1 MKLGSLWWRTGHFRP
16 RRPKLCI
23 FQKQLHNNAQFS
35 EAGPPGNQILGRS
48 CCETNK
54 YSLTGRTSLSSYLMC
69 QGILRIEP
77 LMIKPTTFGLRE
89 PYFDVYLF

>member
-1 MKLGSLWWRTGHFRP
+1 
-16 RRPKLCI
+16 
-23 FQKQLHNNAQFS
+23 
-35 EAGPPGNQILGRS
+35 
-48 CCETNK
+48 
-54 YSLTGRTSLSSYLMC
+54 LSSYLMC